1 MCSCQKKYSN
11 EPFLGNLSSAAAAAA
26 AKTDFFS
33 GEKNGLLGPDDF
45 YKNGIQNYC
54 SFKALKL

>member
-26 AKTDFFS
+26 KTDFFQVKKMDCLVLTIS
-33 GEKNGLLGPDDF
+33 ISLV
-45 YKNGIQNYC
+45 
-54 SFKALKL
+54 FKTIALSRP